1 MMSLHYRNK
10 TIFDWKTFQ
19 KNNISSLFSLHIMNF
34 LKKNFSDIDIHN
46 VIIRDIN
53 SMVSIIIQLN
63 DNLIDNSKKIM
74 IFNIIN
80 EYIESQDYDMKYFAI
95 QSLTKRHFEKDK
107 NIIIYKNNYIKFV
120 VKYFYPV
127 IICLLPNSFFQPNI
141 KLLNQYYNKFSQ
153 WIQQSECKNMIN
165 LGDDGGNICT
175 ILNKYFEN
183 MISFFHCNS
192 SYKCAEE
199 MIIDNNIHNLLLT
212 YNIGDCVGFDEK
224 YNNTVLFI
232 NPGRKGLRNYELEF
246 INNSVNIKYII
257 YLACNYKAF
266 LKNKIQLDQYKIID
280 QVELNVMPM
289 TKMTQNLVFMKLD
302 T

>member
-1 MMSLHYRNK
+1 MSLHYRNK

-19 KNNISSLFSLHIMNF
+19 ENDISSLISLLIMNF
-34 LKKNFSDIDIHN
+34 LKNNFSDIDIHN
-46 VIIRDIN
+46 VIIRDID
-53 SMVSIIIQLN
+53 SIVGIIIQLN
-63 DNLIDNSKKIM
+63 DSLIDENQKII

-80 EYIESQDYDMKYFAI
+80 KYIESQDYDMKYFAI
-95 QSLTKRHFEKDK
+95 QSLINRRFVKDK
-107 NIIIYKNNYIKFV
+107 NIIIYKNDYIKFV
-120 VKYFYPV
+120 VKYFDPV
-127 IICLLPNSFFQPNI
+127 IISLLPNSFFQPNI
-141 KLLNQYYNKFSQ
+141 KLLNQYYDKFSQ

-165 LGDDGGNICT
+165 LGDDGGNICM
-175 ILNKYFEN
+175 ILNRFFEN

-199 MIIDNNIHNLLLT
+199 MIIDNNIHNLQLT
-212 YNIGDCVGFDEK
+212 YNTDDCVSFDEK

-232 NPGRKGLRNYELEF
+232 NPGRKGLRYYELEF

-266 LKNKIQLDQYKIID
+266 LSNKIQLDQYKIID